1 LVGFKVNIVGTL
13 IYEHNA
19 SGIPDAPIHLYYSLT
34 EGVSWNILT
43 LTATTSAGTYS
54 ATWFPMVTGNYLLGA
69 VYTGEER
76 PNVIGDETQITLVI
90 TGIEDAI
97 LSVSSN
103 STVSSLTFNSTTRE
117 ITFNVEGPSGTIGY
131 TSIFLSK
138 SLVPDI
144 SSLMIYVDEIPHA
157 YEAIS
162 NDDVWFIHLT
172 YNHSI
177 HTLRITLP
185 SISQTDAFTQL
196 ATTLIAVA
204 LVALGTS
211 LALLGR
217 TRRKK
222 RLK

>member
-1 LVGFKVNIVGTL
+1 
-13 IYEHNA
+13 
-19 SGIPDAPIHLYYSLT
+19 
-34 EGVSWNILT
+34 
-43 LTATTSAGTYS
+43 
-54 ATWFPMVTGNYLLGA
+54 
-69 VYTGEER
+69 
-76 PNVIGDETQITLVI
+76 VIA
-90 TGIEDAI
+90 GIEDAI